1 MSAPLQIIQTNI
13 PPGIIDLGAGE
24 PQLDLL
30 PLDMLRDAAAH
41 RLAMGDRDFLQYGLE
56 QGDSTFRATLA
67 GFLSLRYGM
76 QISYDDLFVT
86 SGISSA
92 LDLLCGLLTQPGDT
106 IFVEEPSYF
115 IGLRIFADRGLKV
128 VSIPTDEHG
137 LDLDSLAQ
145 ALKEHRPRFLY
156 IIPVFQNPTGRTLSP
171 QRRKSLVDMAHEYGF
186 LILADEVYQLLNYT
200 QAPPPS
206 FGLYLDSGNVI
217 ALGSFSKI
225 LAPGLRLGWLHTH
238 PDIIQRIVSS
248 GLLESA
254 GGLNPFSSAIVR
266 SLIENGD
273 LDKNI
278 AHLTDIFATRM
289 RVMDDLLR
297 KHVPQVNF
305 TTPQGGYFFW
315 LQAPGVDAA
324 ELRKKAQEHKVD
336 LRPGVLFSSRK
347 GLTDYFRLSISY
359 YGVDQIEE
367 GILRLK
373 GCFMG

>member
-1 MSAPLQIIQTNI
+1 MTTPLQIIQTNI
-13 PPGIIDLGAGE
+13 PPGYIDLGAGE
-24 PQLDLL
+24 PQIDLL
-30 PLDMLRDAAAH
+30 PLEMLRNAAAH

-56 QGDSTFRATLA
+56 QGDGTFRAALA
-67 GFLSLRYGM
+67 GFLSPHYGM
-76 QISYDDLFVT
+76 EVSYDDLFVT

-92 LDLLCGLLTQPGDT
+92 LDLLCGLYTQPGDT
-106 IFVEEPSYF
+106 VFVEEPSYF

-128 VSIPTDEHG
+128 ISIPTDEDG
-137 LDLDSLAQ
+137 LDLDSLSQ

-171 QRRKSLVDMAHEYGF
+171 QRRQSLVDMAHKHGF

-200 QAPPPS
+200 QTPPPS

-225 LAPGLRLGWLHTH
+225 LAPGLRLGWLHAH
-238 PDIIQRIVSS
+238 PNIIQRIVSS

-254 GGLNPFSSAIVR
+254 GGLNPFTSAIVR

-273 LDKNI
+273 LEKNI
-278 AHLTDIFATRM
+278 AHLRDIFATRM
-289 RVMDDLLR
+289 QVMDQLIR
-297 KHVPQVNF
+297 KHIPQVNF
-305 TTPQGGYFFW
+305 ITPQGGYFFW
-315 LQAPGVDAA
+315 LHAQGMDATG
-324 ELRKKAQEHKVD
+324 LRKKAQEYKVD
-336 LRPGVLFSSRK
+336 LRPGVLFSSRR

-359 YGVDQIEE
+359 YGVDQIEK

-373 GCFMG
+373 ECFKG